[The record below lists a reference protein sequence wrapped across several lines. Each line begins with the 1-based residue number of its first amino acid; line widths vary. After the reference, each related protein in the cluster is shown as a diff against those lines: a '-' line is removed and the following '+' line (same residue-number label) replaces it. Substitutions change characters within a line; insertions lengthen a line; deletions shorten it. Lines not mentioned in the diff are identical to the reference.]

1 MITIKAPL
9 KLCAKLL
16 QKTSLTITSALIVST
31 LLSACGDSVVQS
43 GVGAG
48 DTAEDVRIQA
58 AIALLQPYVGIY
70 LLQDDWNGGMGDVA
84 YLSIGL
90 TANDGISEAALID
103 FDDIDN
109 CVPERFFTGVVRK
122 DDFSNRVF
130 MDDILEFVDAELSLS
145 ANNLIIQVTGS
156 ATINATRVDTSLV
169 DLGVTCS

>member
-1 MITIKAPL
+1 MKAPL
-9 KLCAKLL
+9 KLPTKLL
-16 QKTSLTITSALIVST
+16 QQTRLNLTSALVVSA

-43 GVGAG
+43 GGGSG
-48 DTAEDVRIQA
+48 DTAEDIRIQA
-58 AIALLQPYVGIY
+58 AITLLQPYVGIY
-70 LLQDDWNGGMGDVA
+70 LLQDDWNGDMGDVA

-130 MDDILEFVDAELSLS
+130 MDDILDFADAELSLS
-145 ANNLIIQVTGS
+145 ANNLMIQVTGS
-156 ATINATRVDTSLV
+156 STIAATRVAISSIA